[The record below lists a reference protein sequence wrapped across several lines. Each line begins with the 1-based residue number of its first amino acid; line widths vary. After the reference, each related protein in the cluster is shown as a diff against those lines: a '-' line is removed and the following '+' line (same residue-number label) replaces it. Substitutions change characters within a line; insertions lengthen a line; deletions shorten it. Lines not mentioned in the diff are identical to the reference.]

1 MYKEKIIT
9 FAAWKNDLELL
20 FLDDNYDIDI
30 KTDIQKYELLYQ
42 ELEILKKTGFSFYE
56 WYYQK
61 YLKNFGQKAI
71 NEFRNNLLKRGL

>member
-1 MYKEKIIT
+1 MNKEIIT
-9 FAAWKNDLELL
+9 FENKKKDLELL

-30 KTDIQKYELLYQ
+30 KTDIQKWELLYQ

-71 NEFRNNLLKRGL
+71 NEFRNNLLKRRL